1 MPDPKS
7 ICPSRKHRVP
17 EEYQQL
23 ARRSADR
30 LIKAMCG
37 IPWAGEPSSTMRY
50 GLMWSPLCY
59 TSASGRIVEKTQTMW
74 LELHDNNGP
83 IFVNM
88 DTVMHFQRVEGQRS
102 TTLVT
107 CSIKN
112 GSSVTLQVKES
123 PDEIMEMLWE
133 E

>member
-1 MPDPKS
+1 
-7 ICPSRKHRVP
+7 
-17 EEYQQL
+17 
-23 ARRSADR
+23 
-30 LIKAMCG
+30 
-37 IPWAGEPSSTMRY
+37 
-50 GLMWSPLCY
+50 
-59 TSASGRIVEKTQTMW
+59 MW

-112 GSSVTLQVKES
+112 GASVTLQVKE
-123 PDEIMEMLWE
+123 PPEEIMEMLWE